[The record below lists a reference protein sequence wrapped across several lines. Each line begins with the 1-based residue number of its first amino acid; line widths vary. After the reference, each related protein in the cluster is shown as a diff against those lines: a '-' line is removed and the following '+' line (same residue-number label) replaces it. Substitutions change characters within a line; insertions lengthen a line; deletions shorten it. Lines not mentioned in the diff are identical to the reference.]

1 MSAHIGIIGN
11 KEEFVKAI
19 NRTCVA
25 VLVLWAACAWA
36 RDVPPNEHGAFNLHK
51 FEQLIGKESYVLSP
65 GEGRWKLQDS
75 FKFTDRG
82 TEVPLV
88 TTLIM
93 ELDLTPSDFEIKG
106 KISRFSS
113 IENSVHGRSA
123 GQVTIAP
130 GERFFDIQ
138 GYAPV
143 SVQMMLVRYWRSH
156 GRPPV
161 LKTLPRGEVQIQEVG
176 TEKFTIAGRQVQ
188 LRKLSIRGLIWGM
201 ESLWFDDNDHLVAL
215 VSVDAEMD
223 HFEAVATGYEDGLA
237 SFVAGAARDGMAN
250 LANVASGFSAQTK
263 SVVAIVGGRL
273 IDGTGRPAVENAV
286 VVLKDGKI
294 AAAGP
299 AASTPI
305 PEDAQ
310 IVDAQ
315 GKSVLPG
322 LWEMHAHFEQVEW
335 GPIYLASGVTTARDV
350 GNEREFI
357 VAARDAIATGRGI
370 GPRLVM
376 AGVVDGSG
384 PFSLGV
390 ILVDTPEQAREQVQK
405 YKAAG
410 FQQIKIYS
418 SVKPD
423 ILKVVTAEAHRLGM
437 TVTGH
442 IPFGM
447 NAIQGIEDGMDQIN
461 HVEYLTPLMVD
472 PKSQTIDPDAPN
484 VKKVIKLLLE
494 HHTVVDPTLAL
505 MELITHPLDRPIS
518 AFEPGILRVAPE
530 LREGLETMGMPPAK
544 VEQSAATFQAM
555 VATVRLL
562 HQAGVPIVAGTDQ
575 SVPGFSLDREIE
587 LHVQAGFTPMEA
599 IQSATLVAARAMGMD
614 KDSGTIEAGKRADV
628 IVVDGN
634 PLEHISD
641 IRKVS
646 TVFAGGRMFQPA
658 ALWTSVGFKP

>member
-1 MSAHIGIIGN
+1 
-11 KEEFVKAI
+11 VKAI
-19 NRTCVA
+19 RRVCFA
-25 VLVLWAACAWA
+25 LVMLVWVSGWTQTAAPA
-36 RDVPPNEHGAFNLHK
+36 PEQGTFNLHK
-51 FEQLIGKESYVLSP
+51 FEQLIGKETYTLTPSQNDVVLKS
-65 GEGRWKLQDS
+65 D
-75 FKFTDRG
+75 FNFTDRG
-82 TEVPLV
+82 STVPL
-88 TTLIM
+88 TASLTM
-93 ELDLTPSDFEIKG
+93 ERDLTPRGFHIKG

-113 IENSVHGRSA
+113 IENTVHGRSA
-123 GQVTIAP
+123 GAVTIPP
-130 GERFFDIQ
+130 GENFFDIQ

-143 SVQMMLVRYWRSH
+143 AVQMMLVRYWRSH
-156 GRPPV
+156 GSPKT
-161 LKTLPRGEVQIQEVG
+161 LKTLPRGEVQIQEQG
-176 TEKFTIAGRQVQ
+176 TDEFTIGGRKVP
-188 LRKLSIRGLIWGM
+188 LHKLSVRGLIWGT
-201 ESLWFDDNDHLVAL
+201 ESLWLDSQDHLIAL
-215 VSVDAEMD
+215 VSMDAEMD
-223 HFEAVATGYEDGLA
+223 HFEAVADGYEDGLA
-237 SFVAGAARDGMAN
+237 AFVTGAARDGMAN
-250 LANVASGFSAQTK
+250 LAKVAAGFTSEPAAVT
-263 SVVAIVGGRL
+263 AIVGGRL
-273 IDGTGRPAVENAV
+273 IDGTGKPAVENSV
-286 VVLKDGKI
+286 VILRGGKI
-294 AAAGP
+294 VAAGP
-299 AASTPI
+299 AASIPI
-305 PEDAQ
+305 PKGAEF
-310 IVDAQ
+310 VDAQ

-335 GPIYLASGVTTARDV
+335 GPIYLATGVTTARDV

-357 VAARDAIATGRGI
+357 VAARDAIAAGQGI

-390 ILVDTPEQAREQVQK
+390 IRVDTPEQAREQVQK
-405 YKAAG
+405 YKAGG

-461 HVEYLTPLMVD
+461 HIEYLTGVLAD
-472 PKSQTIDPDAPN
+472 PKSHTIDPDAPN
-484 VKKVIKLLLE
+484 VKSVIKLLLE

-505 MELITHPLDRPIS
+505 MEIIAHTTDKPIS

-530 LREGLETMGMPPAK
+530 MREGLETIGVPPQK
-544 VEQSAATFQAM
+544 GEQMAAVFRSM

-599 IQSATLVAARAMGMD
+599 IQSATLVAARAMGME
-614 KDSGTIEAGKRADV
+614 KDSGTIEPGKRADV

-634 PLEHISD
+634 PLENISD

-646 TVFAGGRMFQPA
+646 TVFAGGKMYEPA

>member
-1 MSAHIGIIGN
+1 MSVCTSG
-11 KEEFVKAI
+11 
-19 NRTCVA
+19 
-25 VLVLWAACAWA
+25 WAQTESG
-36 RDVPPNEHGAFNLHK
+36 VTEQGVFNLHK
-51 FEQLIGKESYVLSP
+51 FEQLIGKETYTLTRTPEEVTLKS
-65 GEGRWKLQDS
+65 D

-82 TEVPLV
+82 SPVPL
-88 TTLIM
+88 TATLTM
-93 ELDLTPSDFEIKG
+93 DKDLTPIEFQIKG

-113 IENSVHGRSA
+113 IEDSVHGRTA
-123 GQVTIAP
+123 GAVTIPA
-130 GERFFDIQ
+130 GENFFDIQ

-156 GRPPV
+156 GSPKT
-161 LKTLPRGEVQIQEVG
+161 LKTLPRGEVQIHDQG
-176 TEKFTIAGRQVQ
+176 TETFTFGKRQVQ
-188 LRKLSIRGLIWGM
+188 LHKLSIRGLIWGM
-201 ESLWFDDNDHLVAL
+201 ESLWLDSEDHLVAL

-223 HFEAVATGYEDGLA
+223 HFEAVAEDYEDGLA
-237 SFVAGAARDGMAN
+237 AFVSGAARDGIAN
-250 LANVASGFSAQTK
+250 LAKVAAGFTAQPA
-263 SVVAIVGGRL
+263 SVTAIVGGRL
-273 IDGTGRPAVENAV
+273 IDGTGKPAIENSV
-286 VVLKDGKI
+286 VILKDGKI

-299 AASTPI
+299 AASTSVPQG
-305 PEDAQ
+305 AQ
-310 IVDAQ
+310 IVDAH

-335 GPIYLASGVTTARDV
+335 GPIYLATGVTTARDV

-357 VAARDAIATGRGI
+357 VAARDAIAAGKGI

-390 ILVDTPEQAREQVQK
+390 IRVDTPEQAREQVQK
-405 YKAAG
+405 YKADG

-418 SVKPD
+418 SVKPN

-472 PKSQTIDPDAPN
+472 PKSHTIEPDAPN

-494 HHTVVDPTLAL
+494 HHIVVDDTLAL
-505 MELITHPLDRPIS
+505 MEVILHPLDHPIS
-518 AFEPGILRVAPE
+518 AFEPGILKVAPE
-530 LREGLETMGMPPAK
+530 LKEALETMGAPPPIA
-544 VEQSAATFQAM
+544 EQSAATFRAM
-555 VATVRLL
+555 MATVRVL

-575 SVPGFSLDREIE
+575 TVPGFSLDREIE
-587 LHVQAGFTPMEA
+587 LHAQAGFTPMEA
-599 IQSATLVAARAMGMD
+599 IQSATVVAARAMGME
-614 KDSGTIEAGKRADV
+614 KDSGTIEVGKRADV

-634 PLEHISD
+634 PLENISD

-646 TVFAGGRMFQPA
+646 AVFAAGKMYQPA
-658 ALWTSVGFKP
+658 ALWSAVGFKP

>member
-1 MSAHIGIIGN
+1 M
-11 KEEFVKAI
+11 KAV
-19 NRTCVA
+19 RRVCFALVMLVWVSGWTQTA
-25 VLVLWAACAWA
+25 VPA
-36 RDVPPNEHGAFNLHK
+36 PEQGAFNLHK
-51 FEQLIGKESYVLSP
+51 FEQLIGRETYTLTPSQGEVVLKS
-65 GEGRWKLQDS
+65 D

-82 TEVPLV
+82 TAVPLT
-88 TTLIM
+88 TTLTM
-93 ELDLTPSDFEIKG
+93 EKDLTPRDFQIKG
-106 KISRFSS
+106 NISRFSS
-113 IENSVHGRSA
+113 IENTVHGRSA
-123 GQVTIAP
+123 GTVTIPP
-130 GERFFDIQ
+130 GENFFDIQ

-143 SVQMMLVRYWRSH
+143 AVQMMLVRYWRSH
-156 GRPPV
+156 GSPRT
-161 LKTLPRGEVQIQEVG
+161 LKTLPRGEVQIQEQG
-176 TEKFTIAGRQVQ
+176 TEEFTIGGRKVP
-188 LRKLSIRGLIWGM
+188 LHKLSMRGLIWGI
-201 ESLWFDDNDHLVAL
+201 ESLWLDSRDHLIAL

-223 HFEAVATGYEDGLA
+223 HFEAVADGYEDGLA
-237 SFVAGAARDGMAN
+237 AFVTGAARDGMAN
-250 LANVASGFSAQTK
+250 LARVASSFSADEPAVT
-263 SVVAIVGGRL
+263 AIMGGRL
-273 IDGTGRPAVENAV
+273 IDGTGRPAIENAV
-286 VVLKDGKI
+286 VILKDGKI

-299 AASTPI
+299 AASITVPKGA
-305 PEDAQ
+305 EF
-310 IVDAQ
+310 VDAK

-335 GPIYLASGVTTARDV
+335 GPIYLATGVTTARDV

-357 VAARDAIATGRGI
+357 VAARDAIAAGRGI

-390 ILVDTPEQAREQVQK
+390 IRVDTPEQAREQVQQ
-405 YKAAG
+405 YKAGG

-494 HHTVVDPTLAL
+494 HHIVVDDTLAL
-505 MELITHPLDRPIS
+505 MEVILHPLDHPIS
-518 AFEPGILRVAPE
+518 GFEPGILKVAPE
-530 LREGLETMGMPPAK
+530 LREALETMGVPPQK
-544 VEQSAATFQAM
+544 GEQMATVFRSM
-555 VATVRLL
+555 VATVRVL

-575 SVPGFSLDREIE
+575 TVPGFSLDREIE

-614 KDSGTIEAGKRADV
+614 KDSGTIEPGKRADV

-634 PLEHISD
+634 PLENISD

-646 TVFAGGRMFQPA
+646 TVFAGGRMYQPA
-658 ALWTSVGFKP
+658 ALWASVGFKP

>member
-1 MSAHIGIIGN
+1 MKSVRKVFFAVMMLVCMSG
-11 KEEFVKAI
+11 
-19 NRTCVA
+19 
-25 VLVLWAACAWA
+25 WAQTELQTPEQG
-36 RDVPPNEHGAFNLHK
+36 VFNLHK
-51 FEQLIGKESYVLSP
+51 FEQLIGKETYTLARTQEEVTLKS
-65 GEGRWKLQDS
+65 D

-82 TEVPLV
+82 TAVPL
-88 TTLIM
+88 TASLTM
-93 ELDLTPSDFEIKG
+93 AKDLMPRDFEIKG

-113 IENSVHGRSA
+113 IEDSVHGRTA
-123 GQVTIAP
+123 GVVSIPP
-130 GERFFDIQ
+130 GENFFDIQ

-156 GRPPV
+156 GSPKT
-161 LKTLPRGEVQIQEVG
+161 LKTLPRGEVQIQDQG
-176 TEKFTIAGRQVQ
+176 TEEFTIGGRKVQ
-188 LRKLSIRGLIWGM
+188 LHKLSIRGLIWGM
-201 ESLWFDDNDHLVAL
+201 ESLWLDSQDHLVAV

-223 HFEAVATGYEDGLA
+223 HFEAVAEGYEDGLA
-237 SFVAGAARDGMAN
+237 TFVAGAARDGMAN
-250 LANVASGFSAQTK
+250 LAKVASDFTGQPA
-263 SVVAIVGGRL
+263 SVTAIVGGRL
-273 IDGTGRPAVENAV
+273 IDGTGKPAIDNSV
-286 VVLKDGKI
+286 VILKDGKI

-299 AASTPI
+299 AASTPV
-305 PEDAQ
+305 PQGAQ
-310 IVDAQ
+310 IVDAH

-335 GPIYLASGVTTARDV
+335 GPIYLATGVTTARDV

-357 VAARDAIATGRGI
+357 VAARDAIADGKGI

-390 ILVDTPEQAREQVQK
+390 IRVDTPEQAREQVQK

-423 ILKVVTAEAHRLGM
+423 ILKIVTAEAHRLGM

-461 HVEYLTPLMVD
+461 HAEYLTKIMVD

-494 HHTVVDPTLAL
+494 HHIVVDDTLAL
-505 MELITHPLDRPIS
+505 MEVILHPLDHPIS
-518 AFEPGILRVAPE
+518 AFEPGILKVAPE
-530 LREGLETMGMPPAK
+530 LKEALETMGAPPPRA
-544 VEQSAATFQAM
+544 EQSAATFRAM
-555 VATVRLL
+555 MATVRVL
-562 HQAGVPIVAGTDQ
+562 HQAGVPIVSGTDQ
-575 SVPGFSLDREIE
+575 TVPGFSLDREIE

-599 IQSATLVAARAMGMD
+599 IQSATVVAARAMGME

-634 PLEHISD
+634 PLENISD

-646 TVFAGGRMFQPA
+646 TVFAAGKMYQPA
-658 ALWTSVGFKP
+658 ALWSAVGFKP

>member
-1 MSAHIGIIGN
+1 
-11 KEEFVKAI
+11 VKAV
-19 NRTCVA
+19 RRVCLAVVVMVCASAWGQTGSGVA
-25 VLVLWAACAWA
+25 EQGV
-36 RDVPPNEHGAFNLHK
+36 FNLHK
-51 FEQLIGKESYVLSP
+51 FEQLIGKETYTLSGPLICTGPCPEVEQVL
-65 GEGRWKLQDS
+65 KAN

-82 TEVPLV
+82 TPVPL
-88 TTLIM
+88 TATLTM
-93 ELDLTPSDFEIKG
+93 DKDLTPLEFQIKG

-113 IENSVHGRSA
+113 IDDAVHGRSA
-123 GQVTIAP
+123 GAVTISP
-130 GERFFDIQ
+130 GENFFDIQ

-143 SVQMMLVRYWRSH
+143 SVQMMLVRYWHSH
-156 GRPPV
+156 GRPKT
-161 LKTLPRGEVQIQEVG
+161 LKTLPRGEVQIQDQG
-176 TEKFTIAGRQVQ
+176 TEAFTIGNRKVQ
-188 LRKLSIRGLIWGM
+188 LHKLSIRGLIWGM
-201 ESLWFDDNDHLVAL
+201 ESLWLDSEDHLVAL
-215 VSVDAEMD
+215 VSMDAEMD
-223 HFEAVATGYEDGLA
+223 HFEAVAEAYEDGLGT
-237 SFVAGAARDGMAN
+237 FVAEAARDGMAN
-250 LANVASGFSAQTK
+250 LAKVAEGFAAQPA
-263 SVVAIVGGRL
+263 SVIAIVGGRL
-273 IDGTGRPAVENAV
+273 IDGTGKPAVENSV

-299 AASTPI
+299 AQTTAI
-305 PEDAQ
+305 PEGAQ
-310 IVDAQ
+310 VVDAH

-335 GPIYLASGVTTARDV
+335 GPIYLATGVTTARDV

-357 VAARDAIATGRGI
+357 VAARDAIAAGHGL

-390 ILVDTPEQAREQVQK
+390 IRVDTPEQAREQVQK

-461 HVEYLTPLMVD
+461 HVEYLTKVMVD

-494 HHTVVDPTLAL
+494 HHIVLDDTLAL
-505 MELITHPLDRPIS
+505 MEVILHPLDHPIS
-518 AFEPGILRVAPE
+518 SFEPGILKVAPE
-530 LREGLETMGMPPAK
+530 LKEGLETMGAPAAK
-544 VEQSAATFQAM
+544 AQQSAATFRAM
-555 VATVRLL
+555 EATVRIL

-575 SVPGFSLDREIE
+575 AVPGFSLDREIE
-587 LHVQAGFTPMEA
+587 LYVQEGFTPMEA
-599 IQSATLVAARAMGMD
+599 IQAATLVPARAMGME
-614 KDSGTIEAGKRADV
+614 KDSGTIEPGKRADV
-628 IVVDGN
+628 ILVDGN
-634 PLEHISD
+634 PLDNISD

-646 TVFAGGRMFQPA
+646 GVFAAGKMYQPA
-658 ALWTSVGFKP
+658 ALWSAVGFKP

>member
-1 MSAHIGIIGN
+1 
-11 KEEFVKAI
+11 VKAI
-19 NRTCVA
+19 RQVCLAVM
-25 VLVLWAACAWA
+25 VLVCASGWAQTESPA
-36 RDVPPNEHGAFNLHK
+36 VEQGVFNLHK
-51 FEQLIGKESYVLSP
+51 FEQLIGRETYTLIGTADAVTLKS
-65 GEGRWKLQDS
+65 D

-82 TEVPLV
+82 TPVPL
-88 TTLIM
+88 TTSLTM
-93 ELDLTPSDFEIKG
+93 EKDLTPRDFEIKG

-113 IENSVHGRSA
+113 IEDLVHGRSA
-123 GQVTIAP
+123 GAVTIPP
-130 GERFFDIQ
+130 GENFFDIQ

-156 GRPPV
+156 GSPKT
-161 LKTLPRGEVQIQEVG
+161 LKTLPRGEVQIQDQG
-176 TEKFTIAGRQVQ
+176 TEAFTIGNRKVQ
-188 LRKLSIRGLIWGM
+188 LDKLSVRGLIWGM
-201 ESLWFDDNDHLVAL
+201 ESLWLDSQDHLVAL

-223 HFEAVATGYEDGLA
+223 HFEAVAEAYEDGLA
-237 SFVAGAARDGMAN
+237 TFVADAARDGMAN
-250 LANVASGFSAQTK
+250 LAKVAAGFTAQPA
-263 SVVAIVGGRL
+263 SVTAIVGGRL
-273 IDGTGRPAVENAV
+273 IDGTGKPAIENAV
-286 VVLKDGKI
+286 VILKDGKI

-299 AASTPI
+299 AASI
-305 PEDAQ
+305 VVPEGAQ
-310 IVDAQ
+310 IVDAH

-335 GPIYLASGVTTARDV
+335 GPIYLATGVTTARDV

-357 VAARDAIATGRGI
+357 VAARDAIAAGQGI

-384 PFSLGV
+384 PFALGV
-390 ILVDTPEQAREQVQK
+390 IRVDTPEQAREQVQK

-423 ILKVVTAEAHRLGM
+423 ILKIVTAEAHRLGM

-461 HVEYLTPLMVD
+461 HVEYLTRVMVD

-494 HHTVVDPTLAL
+494 HHIVVDPTLAL
-505 MELITHPLDRPIS
+505 MEVILHPLDHPVS
-518 AFEPGILRVAPE
+518 AFEPGILKVAPE
-530 LREGLETMGMPPAK
+530 LREGLETMGMPPPKA
-544 VEQSAATFQAM
+544 EQSAATFRAM
-555 VATVRLL
+555 EATVRVL
-562 HQAGVPIVAGTDQ
+562 HRAGVPIVAGTDQ
-575 SVPGFSLDREIE
+575 AVPGFSLDREIE
-587 LHVQAGFTPMEA
+587 LYVQAGFTPMEA
-599 IQSATLVAARAMGMD
+599 IQAATLVPARAMGME
-614 KDSGTIEAGKRADV
+614 KDSGTVEVGKRADV

-634 PLEHISD
+634 PLENISD

-646 TVFAGGRMFQPA
+646 TVFAEGKMYQPA